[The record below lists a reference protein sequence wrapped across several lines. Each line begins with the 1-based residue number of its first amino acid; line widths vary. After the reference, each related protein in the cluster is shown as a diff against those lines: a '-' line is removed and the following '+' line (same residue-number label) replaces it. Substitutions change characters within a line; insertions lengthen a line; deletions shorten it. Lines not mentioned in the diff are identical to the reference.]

1 MSDEQPVHRRS
12 GPLTIEIGGS
22 ELTLTSSEV
31 NVLLEGMREWRQML
45 SRQLE
50 QIRRDKPQ
58 ALEATTRRIGR
69 IEQLEELLATKSS
82 RLGDPALVLDADQT
96 DLVQETLG
104 EISGYQRGELTGG
117 LKDLRMA
124 LYRL

>member
-1 MSDEQPVHRRS
+1 MTDEQPGLRRS
-12 GPLTIEIGGS
+12 GPLTILVGQT
-22 ELTLTSSEV
+22 ELTLVSSEV
-31 NVLLEGMREWRQML
+31 NILIDGMKEWRQAL
-45 SRQLE
+45 SRQLD
-50 QIRRDKPQ
+50 QVRRDKPQ

-69 IEQLEELLATKSS
+69 IEQLEELLAGKSS
-82 RLGDPALVLDADQT
+82 RLGDPPLVFDADQT

>member
-1 MSDEQPVHRRS
+1 VSDEQPVRRRS
-12 GPLTIEIGGS
+12 GPLTILVGQT
-22 ELTLTSSEV
+22 ELTLVSSEV
-31 NVLLEGMREWRQML
+31 NVLIDGMREWRQML
-45 SRQLE
+45 ARQLE
-50 QIRRDKPQ
+50 QVRRDKPQ

-69 IEQLEELLATKSS
+69 IEQLEELLAGTSS
-82 RLGDPALVLDADQT
+82 RLGDAPLTFDADQS

>member
-1 MSDEQPVHRRS
+1 VSDEQPVHRRS
-12 GPLTIEIGGS
+12 GPLTILVGQV
-22 ELTLTSSEV
+22 ELTLVSSEV
-31 NVLLEGMREWRQML
+31 NTLIDGMREWRQML
-45 SRQLE
+45 SRQLD
-50 QIRRDKPQ
+50 QLRRDKPQ

-69 IEQLEELLATKSS
+69 IEQLEELLAGKSS
-82 RLGDPALVLDADQT
+82 RLGDPPLMFDADQT